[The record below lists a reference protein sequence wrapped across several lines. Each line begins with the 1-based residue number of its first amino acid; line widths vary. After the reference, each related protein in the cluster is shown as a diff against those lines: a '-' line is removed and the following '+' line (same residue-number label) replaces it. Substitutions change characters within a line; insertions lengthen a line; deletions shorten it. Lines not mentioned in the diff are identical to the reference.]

1 MPGRAEA
8 VGRARELYGRAT
20 AGPAYPADDGDR
32 RDIRLFGVD
41 LPLRATTALLV
52 VTLVFV
58 LDFSRA
64 LIPPEIQAL
73 GRDPAANRYL
83 ALERLLLF
91 GLVPLGV
98 VALAFRDAPA
108 RYGLRLGDWRWGIGL
123 AAVGLVIVSPIILA
137 LAGRPEF
144 GAYYGPANGGL
155 GEVLGTNVLDL
166 VPAEFILRGFLLF
179 TLLRRI
185 GPLALIVV
193 QVPFVFAHVGKPEIE
208 LYSTFLGGPAF
219 AWLNWRTGSI
229 AWSAIGHVAIQTL
242 VIMAAGGAA

>member
-1 MPGRAEA
+1 MGTAH
-8 VGRARELYGRAT
+8 ELYLRAT
-20 AGPAYPADDGDR
+20 TGPAYPADDDDR
-32 RDIRLFGVD
+32 REIRLFGVD

-52 VTLVFV
+52 VTFVFV

-64 LIPPEIQAL
+64 FVPPEIQAL
-73 GRDPAANRYL
+73 GRDPVANRYL
-83 ALERLLLF
+83 ALERAILY
-91 GLVPLGV
+91 GLVPLA
-98 VALAFRDAPA
+98 VALLAFRDAPA
-108 RYGLRLGDWRWGIGL
+108 RYGLRLGDWRWGLGL
-123 AAVGLVIVSPIILA
+123 AAVGIAIVSPIILA

-144 GAYYGPANGGL
+144 GAYYRPADAGL
-155 GEVLGTNVLDL
+155 GAVVVTNALDL

-193 QVPFVFAHVGKPEIE
+193 QVPFVFAHIGKPEIE

-229 AWSAIGHVAIQTL
+229 AWSAIGHVVIQTL
-242 VIMAAGGAA
+242 VITAAGGGV

>member
-1 MPGRAEA
+1 
-8 VGRARELYGRAT
+8 VGRARELYLRAT

-32 RDIRLFGVD
+32 REVRLFGVD
-41 LPLRATTALLV
+41 LPLRATIALLV

-58 LDFSRA
+58 LDFSRV

-83 ALERLLLF
+83 ALERVLLF
-91 GLVPLGV
+91 GLVPLAV

-108 RYGLRLGDWRWGIGL
+108 RYGLRLGDWHWGLGL
-123 AAVGLVIVSPIILA
+123 AAVGIAIVSPIILV
-137 LAGRPEF
+137 LAARPEF
-144 GAYYGPANGGL
+144 AAYYAPERGAL
-155 GEVLGTNVLDL
+155 GDVVVTNALDL

-179 TLLRRI
+179 TLMRRI

-229 AWSAIGHVAIQTL
+229 AWSAIGHVVIQTL
-242 VIMAAGGAA
+242 VIMAAGAAV